1 MLNILAAERI
11 KLKRNKLLLVCSV
24 IAIFLPL
31 IAFPSNGNESISAIN
46 WVFRLQMAFQLAV
59 YPVLS
64 GFIITFLI
72 QKEYGDQTI
81 INTLTAP
88 VERVKYLLG
97 KLIVWFTWY
106 ITITFCFLLIVCVR
120 FFILFGE
127 SIFSD
132 SFTEI
137 SVMILRT
144 GILCFGTLLPVV
156 WIAVMQKK
164 AFYPSLL
171 AAIIITASGL
181 AGLLVHG
188 LSGSIIPWCAVTL
201 LSMPNGD
208 VINSVAYV
216 SIALCAA
223 AGFGLAVYSFKKQ
236 EL

>member
-11 KLKRNKLLLVCSV
+11 KLKRNKLLLICSV
-24 IAIFLPL
+24 IAIFLPI
-31 IAFPSNGNESISAIN
+31 IAFPSNENESISAIT
-46 WVFRLQMAFQLAV
+46 WIFRLQMAFQLAV

-81 INTLTAP
+81 INALTAP
-88 VERVKYLLG
+88 VERLKYLLG

-120 FFILFGE
+120 FFALFGE
-127 SIFSD
+127 SIFFD
-132 SFTEI
+132 SFTGI

-156 WIAVMQKK
+156 WIAIMQKK
-164 AFYPSLL
+164 TFYPSLL

-208 VINSVAYV
+208 VIKSVAYV